1 MRRYLLLDEGRN
13 ARHYNLTLTL
23 WRTICM
29 AVNSVTCS
37 NRSYFVCIVRW
48 HIISLDCLFSRREGV
63 LHQVQKLTDPDNPIC
78 LNQFSESP
86 LSSWS
91 TPQALPSNHLASGR
105 SWTVA
110 GTSLA
115 NMFPE
120 QLRVAKR
127 RDNNDGGE
135 DGHSGSGRGSATP
148 TSSHHHSSPT
158 GKPCW

>member
-1 MRRYLLLDEGRN
+1 M
-13 ARHYNLTLTL
+13 
-23 WRTICM
+23 
-29 AVNSVTCS
+29 
-37 NRSYFVCIVRW
+37 
-48 HIISLDCLFSRREGV
+48 IIFAIFLSF
-63 LHQVQKLTDPDNPIC
+63 IF
-78 LNQFSESP
+78 QFSESP

-91 TPQALPSNHLASGR
+91 TPQPAQTAHLSSGR

-127 RDNNDGGE
+127 RDNDNE
-135 DGHSGSGRGSATP
+135 ESGTTP

-158 GKPCW
+158 GNKQKVVTKAAMDYVQQLKN